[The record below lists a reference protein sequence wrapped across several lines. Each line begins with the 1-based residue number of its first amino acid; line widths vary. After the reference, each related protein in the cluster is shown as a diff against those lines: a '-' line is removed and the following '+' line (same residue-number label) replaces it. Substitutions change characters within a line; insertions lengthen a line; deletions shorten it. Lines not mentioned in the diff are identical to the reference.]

1 VIERRLAPPPASAV
15 PRPRQRLALAP
26 TRRAAI
32 LLAAGV
38 VFLVPA
44 WIDRRAALLILA
56 WNGIVIGA
64 MAADAGRL
72 PRAAALV
79 VTRHWS
85 GPLTIGSNVTVSLGL
100 ENHSGHDVAARL
112 TDYLDAGLRPA
123 IESATVRV
131 PSRRSATVTYQVA
144 PRDRGDL
151 QAGDVLV
158 EWRSTWGL
166 VERWAHA
173 DVAQQVRVYPDLQE
187 GRRHS
192 MYLIR
197 SRQIALQK
205 RRARRATGGREFD
218 RLREYR
224 DGDDRR
230 DVSWIVSARRAH
242 LVTKVYQPERSQT
255 VWLLV
260 DAGRLLRA
268 RSAGQTL
275 LDRAATA
282 AIALAQVAMTSGD
295 NVGVIAYGRRVQ
307 HRLTPSRGPAQLR
320 RIIEAM
326 ALTHA
331 NALCEPR
338 LSAYMTAISRRR
350 WRPQLEPSSARTGY
364 QSRSFMTDDAE
375 TRRRRAAYRAAHR
388 GTKEMDWVLGRFAEQ
403 ALADMEGAR
412 LAAFEELLE
421 LPDPALH
428 QMVMDGVPVAD
439 QGLAALIAEIRAF
452 HGLGGAT

>member
-1 VIERRLAPPPASAV
+1 
-15 PRPRQRLALAP
+15 
-26 TRRAAI
+26 
-32 LLAAGV
+32 
-38 VFLVPA
+38 
-44 WIDRRAALLILA
+44 
-56 WNGIVIGA
+56 
-64 MAADAGRL
+64 
-72 PRAAALV
+72 
-79 VTRHWS
+79 
-85 GPLTIGSNVTVSLGL
+85 
-100 ENHSGHDVAARL
+100 
-112 TDYLDAGLRPA
+112 
-123 IESATVRV
+123 
-131 PSRRSATVTYQVA
+131 
-144 PRDRGDL
+144 
-151 QAGDVLV
+151 VLV

-173 DVAQQVRVYPDLQE
+173 DVAQEVRVYPDLQE

-275 LDRAATA
+275 LDRATTA

-331 NALCEPR
+331 ESVEADHGGAAAALVE
-338 LSAYMTAISRRR
+338 TQKRRALVV
-350 WRPQLEPSSARTGY
+350 WL
-364 QSRSFMTDDAE
+364 TDVAE
-375 TRRRRAAYRAAHR
+375 TAGVPDVIDHATTLVARH
-388 GTKEMDWVLGRFAEQ
+388 VIVFATMRQPE
-403 ALADMEGAR
+403 
-412 LAAFEELLE
+412 LAAT
-421 LPDPALH
+421 A
-428 QMVMDGVPVAD
+428 
-439 QGLAALIAEIRAF
+439 GLAPRSTQDMFRMLAAQEMLARRDALLRGLRQRGALIVEATPESLASGVVDRYLEVKER
-452 HGLGGAT
+452 GLV

>member
-1 VIERRLAPPPASAV
+1 VIARRLAPPPVSAV
-15 PRPRQRLALAP
+15 PRPRQRLPLAP

-38 VFLVPA
+38 IFLAPA

-79 VTRHWS
+79 VTRRWS
-85 GPLTIGSNVTVSLGL
+85 GPLTIGSSVTVSLGL
-100 ENHSGHDVAARL
+100 ENRSGHDVAARL

-131 PSRRSATVTYQVA
+131 PARRSATATYQVA

-173 DVAQQVRVYPDLQE
+173 DVAQEVRVYPDLQE

-275 LDRAATA
+275 LDRATTA

-307 HRLTPSRGPAQLR
+307 HRLTPSRGPAQMR

-331 NALCEPR
+331 ESVEADHGGAAAALVE
-338 LSAYMTAISRRR
+338 TQKRRALVV
-350 WRPQLEPSSARTGY
+350 WL
-364 QSRSFMTDDAE
+364 TDVAE
-375 TRRRRAAYRAAHR
+375 TAGVPDVIDHATTLVARH
-388 GTKEMDWVLGRFAEQ
+388 VIVFATMRQPE
-403 ALADMEGAR
+403 
-412 LAAFEELLE
+412 LAAT
-421 LPDPALH
+421 A
-428 QMVMDGVPVAD
+428 
-439 QGLAALIAEIRAF
+439 GLAPRSTQDMFRMLAAQEMLARRDALLRGLRQRGALIVEATPESLASGVVDRYLEVKER
-452 HGLGGAT
+452 GLV

>member
-1 VIERRLAPPPASAV
+1 VTERRLAPATVSAV

-38 VFLVPA
+38 IFLAPA

-56 WNGIVIGA
+56 WNAIVIGA
-64 MAADAGRL
+64 MAADAERL
-72 PRAAALV
+72 PRGAALV

-85 GPLTIGSNVTVSLGL
+85 GPLTIGSSVTLSLTL
-100 ENHSGHDVAARL
+100 ENRSGHDVAARL
-112 TDYLDAGLRPA
+112 TDYLDAALRPE
-123 IESATVRV
+123 IESAAVRV
-131 PSRRSATVTYQVA
+131 PSRRSTTATYQVA

-151 QAGDVLV
+151 HAGEVLV

-173 DVAQQVRVYPDLQE
+173 DLAQEVRVYPDLHE

-275 LDRAATA
+275 LDRATTA

-295 NVGVIAYGRRVQ
+295 NVGAIAYGRRIQ
-307 HRLTPSRGPAQLR
+307 HRLTPSRGPAQMR

-331 NALCEPR
+331 ESVEADHGGAAAALVE
-338 LSAYMTAISRRR
+338 AQKRRALVV
-350 WRPQLEPSSARTGY
+350 WL
-364 QSRSFMTDDAE
+364 TDVAE
-375 TRRRRAAYRAAHR
+375 TAGVPDVIDHATTLVPRH
-388 GTKEMDWVLGRFAEQ
+388 VIVFATMRQPE
-403 ALADMEGAR
+403 LAETAGLAPRSKRDMFR
-412 LAAFEELLE
+412 MLAAQEMLARREALLR
-421 LPDPALH
+421 
-428 QMVMDGVPVAD
+428 
-439 QGLAALIAEIRAF
+439 GLRQRGALIVEATPESLASGVVDRYLEVKER
-452 HGLGGAT
+452 GLI